1 MNLKTVAAFCR
12 RMGVG
17 LRAGVDIL
25 RLLDMETKL
34 GTPQHQQALSKVH
47 DSIRE
52 GNTFARAL
60 LSQKKYFPPLLIQ
73 MVNAGE
79 IGGRLDSMF
88 TYMADYYDGLLQTR
102 TFFLSRI
109 SWPLIQL
116 GMAIMIIGG
125 VILLQSILSPGGS
138 PKFNASGTSLSGVS
152 GFVTYC
158 VLVSTVVGGLS
169 IFIYG
174 IWKNWFNCH
183 RVLMPIVQRIPQ
195 LGTALTTLGLARLSM
210 TLSMLLNAGVDAKRS
225 LKQAFLSTGNYYFIG
240 GMDRALGAVE
250 KGQDFGDAFEASQ
263 VLPKDFIDSVRVG
276 ELSGTETE
284 SFDQLAIQYQ
294 ERAKAALGMI
304 ATIASVVIWL
314 GVILLL
320 AFMVISMALRVL
332 GIYKSVFDDLGIPL

>member
-17 LRAGVDIL
+17 LRAGIDIL

-34 GTPQHQQALSKVH
+34 GTKQHRETLAKVH

-73 MVNAGE
+73 MTNAAE

-88 TYMADYYDGLLQTR
+88 TYMADYYDDLLQTR
-102 TFFLSRI
+102 TYFLSRI

-116 GMAIMIIGG
+116 GLGILVIGG
-125 VILLQSILSPGGS
+125 VILLQGIISGGS
-138 PKFNASGTSLSGVS
+138 PKFNASGTSLSGIS
-152 GFVTYC
+152 GFFTYC
-158 VLVSTVVGGLS
+158 LIVSTVGGVLGIL
-169 IFIYG
+169 IFG

-183 RVLMPIVQRIPQ
+183 RILMPIVQRIPQ

-240 GMDRALGAVE
+240 GMDRALVEVE
-250 KGQDFGDAFEASQ
+250 KGNDFGDAFQASE
-263 VLPKDFIDSVRVG
+263 VLPQDFIDSVRVG
-276 ELSGTETE
+276 ELSGTEVE
-284 SFDQLAIQYQ
+284 SLDRLALHYR

-304 ATIASVVIWL
+304 ATMTSVAIWIGVMMLIAY
-314 GVILLL
+314 
-320 AFMVISMALRVL
+320 MVITMAMKIFGVYDSLL
-332 GIYKSVFDDLGIPL
+332 KDLGM